1 MHGSFAIF
9 NVSMWFR
16 CDRKFGGVGKLNT
29 ATEMLYIRLRGWS
42 GVCDELL
49 LANWSEI
56 DKTVHNFLYWREIG
70 CTAIP
75 WWCQCFLSL
84 CTVPEY
90 DMQRILPKN
99 GDYKNCMFLSDGS
112 GSPIQ
117 ELDHNGTFLR
127 KENQSSQL
135 NYISVS
141 CLVCT
146 MLENSN
152 TLTAN
157 YSVKQS
163 QFTEPTSK
171 PIR

>member
-1 MHGSFAIF
+1 MYRLFAIF
-9 NVSMWFR
+9 NVLMWFR
-16 CDRKFGGVGKLNT
+16 CDGKFGGVRELNT

-127 KENQSSQL
+127 KENQSSKL

-157 YSVKQS
+157 YGVKQN
-163 QFTEPTSK
+163 
-171 PIR
+171 

>member
-1 MHGSFAIF
+1 MGHLLYL
-9 NVSMWFR
+9 MFR
-16 CDRKFGGVGKLNT
+16 CDFDVMESLEELGELNT

-127 KENQSSQL
+127 KENQSSKL
-135 NYISVS
+135 NYIYQYPVWFVL
-141 CLVCT
+141 C
-146 MLENSN
+146 
-152 TLTAN
+152 
-157 YSVKQS
+157 
-163 QFTEPTSK
+163 
-171 PIR
+171 